1 MLICPCFLFF
11 SRRFPDSPGRGPGA
25 GHHPGL
31 ARGRG
36 RVGAAVHQRGARMG
50 PGTGSLKNWG
60 NPMMGHPGKFDK
72 KTGRL
77 RMIMG

>member
-11 SRRFPDSPGRGPGA
+11 CSQRFPDSPGRGPGA

-36 RVGAAVHQRGARMG
+36 RVGAAVHQRGGARMG
-50 PGTGSLKNWG
+50 PGWL
-60 NPMMGHPGKFDK
+60 
-72 KTGRL
+72 GRDP
-77 RMIMG
+77 